1 MSAGPIFGVVLFG
14 DVVHS
19 RERSA
24 ASTAWLELLCGR
36 LDDTYSEQRLA
47 PFEFTQGDEIQGL
60 LGSDADPFLAILDA
74 TLRPHRGSDAAAPM
88 RWAVAAGRVDPGHGP
103 ATRRT
108 GPAFLIA
115 REALERAVKTKD
127 GLRCVSGDP
136 RADGLLADTA
146 PVLAAIIDD
155 MTDRQR
161 DIARLALV
169 DGLRQSDI
177 AERLDVAPPTIS
189 VSYARGGVRNLERLA
204 NAVRTIWREG
214 ITRAM
219 DATGERP

>member
-1 MSAGPIFGVVLFG
+1 MSAGPIFGIVLFG
-14 DVVHS
+14 DVVRS

-24 ASTAWLELLCGR
+24 ASTAWLERLCAR
-36 LDDTYSEQRLA
+36 LDDAYGERRLA

-74 TLRPHRGSDAAAPM
+74 TLRPRRGPDAAARM
-88 RWAVAAGRVDPGHGP
+88 RWAIAAGRVDPGHGP

-108 GPAFLIA
+108 GPAFLLA
-115 REALERAVKTKD
+115 RETLERAVKAKD
-127 GLRCVSGDP
+127 GLRCLSGDP
-136 RADGLLADTA
+136 RADELLADTA
-146 PVLAAIIDD
+146 PVLAAIIDG

-169 DGLRQSDI
+169 DGLRQSEI

-189 VSYARGGVRNLERLA
+189 VSHARGGVRNVKRLA

-214 ITRAM
+214 ITRAVDAM
-219 DATGERP
+219 DERP